1 MKVKVMTARS
11 GGDFDVYLAGT
22 MVASM
27 TMGEPTFP
35 EGWANLTTE
44 EGLKQMNDGREARY
58 ELCKKLTLVKE
69 QNGAGRKAPHWASN
83 FMGTWEGELPED
95 DQHVQFFANLVR
107 S

>member
-1 MKVKVMTARS
+1 MN
-11 GGDFDVYLAGT
+11 AGLE
-22 MVASM
+22 AS
-27 TMGEPTFP
+27 
-35 EGWANLTTE
+35 
-44 EGLKQMNDGREARY
+44 Y
-58 ELCKKLTLVKE
+58 ELRKKLTLVKE